1 MKKLILVST
10 LTLVSF
16 SSHGGSLYSVTVKDL
31 NVNRN
36 TSQVFV
42 RTSVSPSEQTRVSCH
57 EDNNWNFTFIM
68 STEVDKATFSTLL
81 TAFSANKIVNIVGTN
96 DCTATGYTK
105 VEEVK
110 WVTIRN

>member
-16 SSHGGSLYSVTVKDL
+16 STHGGSLNSVTVKDL

-42 RTSVSPSEQTRVSCH
+42 RTSIAPSEQARVSCH
-57 EDNNWNFTFIM
+57 EDNDWNFTFIM
-68 STEVDKATFSTLL
+68 SAEVDKAIFSTLL
-81 TAFSANKIVNIVGTN
+81 AALTANKIVNIVGTN
-96 DCTATGYTK
+96 DCTDTGYTK